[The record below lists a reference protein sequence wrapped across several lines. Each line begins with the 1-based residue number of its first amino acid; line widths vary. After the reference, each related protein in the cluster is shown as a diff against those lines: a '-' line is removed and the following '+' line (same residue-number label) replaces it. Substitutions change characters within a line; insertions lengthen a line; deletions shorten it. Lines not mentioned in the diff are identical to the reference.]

1 MNRIIL
7 ITLIT
12 VLLLISCDEKR
23 KKRYGEEN
31 KKHTVEVY
39 SGGVKVKEYTSPKM
53 PDIFSSNGYCQFT
66 NDEGLFITIKGDI
79 IITRST
85 KEKLK

>member
-1 MNRIIL
+1 MKKIVLIIL
-7 ITLIT
+7 ITFS
-12 VLLLISCDEKR
+12 LISCDEKR
-23 KKRYGEEN
+23 KKRYEEEN
-31 KKHTVEVY
+31 KKHTIEVY

-66 NDEGLFITIKGDI
+66 NDKGIFITIKGDI
-79 IITRST
+79 IITRNT

>member
-1 MNRIIL
+1 MKKIVLII
-7 ITLIT
+7 LIT
-12 VLLLISCDEKR
+12 VLLFSCNEKR
-23 KKRYGEEN
+23 KKRYEEEN

-39 SGGVKVKEYTSPKM
+39 SGGLKVMEYTSTKM

-66 NDEGLFITIKGDI
+66 NDKGIFITIKGDI
-79 IITRST
+79 IITRNT